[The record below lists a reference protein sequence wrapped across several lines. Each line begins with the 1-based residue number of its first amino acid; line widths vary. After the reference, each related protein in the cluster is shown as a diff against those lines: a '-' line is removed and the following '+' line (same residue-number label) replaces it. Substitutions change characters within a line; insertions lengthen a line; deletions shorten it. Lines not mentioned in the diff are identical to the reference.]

1 MLRLS
6 GIISAIFSIGFL
18 LPLLL
23 SAAGILPS
31 NYIADST
38 DQLIPFIAD
47 MKRMIATGH
56 PWWTW
61 NAFLG
66 DNFIASYS
74 YYNLGWPVVWLL
86 MLLPLPLL
94 SYAFPISIFLQTIA
108 AALCV
113 RYYFLTLGL
122 DSRRCDLG
130 AIMYTLSSHVVTSW
144 FYTIFAPA
152 IILFPLLLA
161 FVEQLISGRDKALF
175 FIAITAGIILLGNP
189 YIGAVSLV
197 LMWIYLL
204 FRGPSQLHGRS
215 LMALFVKAAAASAL
229 ALGLAA
235 VILLPTLIHV
245 SSNPRVDN
253 SFVLLINDFKS
264 VPHALFDYTVV
275 FIKKII
281 YSIIPRTTENMM
293 VFMVSNGWSNTL
305 YVPVFGLLGTLLY
318 LRRNH
323 RGWFPWML
331 MTLMVIAYTPL
342 NAILCLNTLHT
353 YLRWGYALTLFMILA
368 CLRLIP
374 DDGGEAILGDR
385 LSRRISRWYW
395 ILGGI
400 LVPCWLALSVYGRQD
415 NPDANHF
422 IYFSEVLEYCLWGLS
437 AIIFMRSARSA
448 NPLKAFT
455 RSVIAFGTVCLFFST
470 THMSGAFASEMPA
483 DCYPRMVQTPLESPQ
498 GNPDS
503 VACRAMYPGQLEN
516 YSQLTG
522 HPTAVTFHS
531 LIHSST
537 LPLQNLNDPG
547 LKTFFRTTSDS
558 TAVYSRLFC
567 ETMARP
573 LDCPLTKHIIDSLT
587 DSRPHPFANILAF
600 IKQHSIPDSISFLG
614 TSEGYTICLTN
625 RSDKPRRYLIVVPYD
640 PAFTLSDNGQAIEA
654 GHNALGLTELVL
666 TPGEHH
672 IEAAYFPRGLYAG
685 AIISVLTAMLL
696 TAGCLYH
703 KKKNTSPN
711 IPQKK

>member
-74 YYNLGWPVVWLL
+74 YYNLGWPIVWLL

-94 SYAFPISIFLQTIA
+94 SYAFPLSIFLQTIA

-113 RYYFLTLGL
+113 RYYLLTMGL
-122 DSRRCDLG
+122 DSRRSDLG
-130 AIMYTLSSHVVTSW
+130 AIMYALSSHVVTSW

-152 IILFPLLLA
+152 IVLFPLLTA
-161 FVEQLISGRDKALF
+161 FVEQLISGRGKALPL
-175 FIAITAGIILLGNP
+175 IALTAGFILLGNP

-197 LMWIYLL
+197 LMWIYLF
-204 FRGPSQLHGRS
+204 FRGPSLLHGRR
-215 LMALFVKAAAASAL
+215 LVALYVKAAAASAL
-229 ALGLAA
+229 ALGLVA

-253 SFVLLINDFKS
+253 SFILLANDFRGM
-264 VPHALFDYTVV
+264 PYALFDYTVI

-318 LRRNH
+318 LRRDH
-323 RGWFPWML
+323 RSWFPYML

-342 NAILCLNTLHT
+342 NATLCLNTLHT

-368 CLRLIP
+368 CVRLIP
-374 DDGGEAILGDR
+374 EDGGEAILGDR

-422 IYFSEVLEYCLWGLS
+422 IYFSEALEYCLWGLS
-437 AIIFMRSARSA
+437 AILFLRSARSA
-448 NPLKAFT
+448 NPLKAFR
-455 RSVIAFGTVCLFFST
+455 RSVIVFGTICLFFST

-483 DCYPRMVQTPLESPQ
+483 DCYPRMVQAPLESPQ

-503 VACRAMYPGQLEN
+503 VVCRAMYPGHLEN

-531 LIHSST
+531 LIHPST
-537 LPLQNLNDPG
+537 FPLQNLHDPG

-558 TAVYSRLFC
+558 ITVYSRLFC

-573 LDCPLTKHIIDSLT
+573 LDRPLTKHTVDSLT
-587 DSRPHPFANILAF
+587 DGRPYPFANILAF
-600 IKQHSIPDSISFLG
+600 VEQHSRPDSIGFLG
-614 TSEGYTICLTN
+614 TSEGYTISLTN
-625 RSDKPRRYLIVVPYD
+625 RSDTPRRYLVVVPYD
-640 PAFTLSDNGQAIEA
+640 PAFSLSDNGQTIEA
-654 GHNALGLTELVL
+654 ERNA
-666 TPGEHH
+666 
-672 IEAAYFPRGLYAG
+672 
-685 AIISVLTAMLL
+685 
-696 TAGCLYH
+696 
-703 KKKNTSPN
+703 
-711 IPQKK
+711 